1 VAPRTA
7 DTTPPLFGV
16 VVLNWNNPSDTLACL
31 DSLHEATPPPSYVVV
46 VDNASIDDSQSQIRT
61 WGDTHSA
68 LAPPASA
75 ETSWLTIIESETNR
89 GFAGGSNLGIAH
101 LLGSTRVTHLL
112 LLNNDAT
119 LEPTFFAD
127 MTRAIQA
134 RPDAGILGPT
144 IYEHEDRSKVWYAG
158 GVEYSW
164 RALMQHNR
172 QLPER
177 EDPVDTPFVTGC
189 AMVIARDTIGR
200 IGSLAE
206 CYFPAYFEDGDIS
219 MRARAAGI
227 PVLYVPSAI
236 AYHKVGATVGATDL
250 GVTLASAKNR
260 LRVFFVRRNYHGLT
274 KAIALGYLVVTKPAR
289 ALLETLKGRPRIG
302 WAIFSGTFSGF
313 VSRDAWR

>member
-127 MTRAIQA
+127 ITRAIQA

-177 EDPVDTPFVTGC
+177 EDLVDTPFVTGC

-227 PVLYVPSAI
+227 PVLYVPFAI

>member
-1 VAPRTA
+1 
-7 DTTPPLFGV
+7 
-16 VVLNWNNPSDTLACL
+16 
-31 DSLHEATPPPSYVVV
+31 
-46 VDNASIDDSQSQIRT
+46 
-61 WGDTHSA
+61 
-68 LAPPASA
+68 
-75 ETSWLTIIESETNR
+75 
-89 GFAGGSNLGIAH
+89 
-101 LLGSTRVTHLL
+101 VTHLL

>member
-1 VAPRTA
+1 VAPRIA
-7 DTTPPLFGV
+7 ETTPSRFGV

-31 DSLHEATPPPSYVVV
+31 DSLHGANPRPSHVVV
-46 VDNASIDDSQSQIRT
+46 VDNASVDDSLSHLRK
-61 WGDTHSA
+61 WDDAHSA
-68 LAPPASA
+68 LTSPEPA

-101 LLGSTRVTHLL
+101 LLAQTQVTHLL

-127 MTRAIQA
+127 MARAIQ
-134 RPDAGILGPT
+134 RSPDAGILGPT
-144 IYEHEDRSKVWYAG
+144 IYEHGDKRRVWYAG

-172 QLPER
+172 LLPER
-177 EDPVDTPFVTGC
+177 DDPLETPFVTGC
-189 AMVIARDTIGR
+189 AMIIARHTIDR

-206 CYFPAYFEDGDIS
+206 CYFPAYWEDGDIS

-227 PVLYVPSAI
+227 PVLYVPSAV
-236 AYHKVGATVGATDL
+236 AYHKVGATVDAADL

-260 LRVFFVRRNYHGLT
+260 LRVVFVRRNYRGLT
-274 KAIALGYLVVTKPAR
+274 KAIALGYLIVTKPAR

-313 VSRDAWR
+313 VSRDALR

>member
-7 DTTPPLFGV
+7 VTTPPLFGV

-31 DSLHEATPPPSYVVV
+31 DSLHETTPPPSYVVV
-46 VDNASIDDSQSQIRT
+46 VDNASIDDSQSQIRR

-236 AYHKVGATVGATDL
+236 AYHKVGATVGAADL

-274 KAIALGYLVVTKPAR
+274 KAIALGYLVVTKPVR

>member
-31 DSLHEATPPPSYVVV
+31 DSLHETTPPPSYVVV
-46 VDNASIDDSQSQIRT
+46 VDNASIDDSQSQIRR

-127 MTRAIQA
+127 ITRAIQA

>member
-46 VDNASIDDSQSQIRT
+46 VDNASIDDPQSQIRS
-61 WGDTHSA
+61 WGDPHSA